1 MQTSYIMNKVK
12 EYESFC
18 KNPNFLDLVKAKK
31 VFTLHLILNNT
42 NLEKYTQ
49 NKEYID
55 LIPESNIAI
64 ALNGLEK
71 DGFIKCK
78 NSYWDSYL
86 GCIPKFN
93 GTEITINIDQNTARE
108 LDVFLG
114 SFSEEFIN
122 YLKKRR
128 EEENQ
133 ARLLLI
139 ADSKE
144 KQMELQK
151 KVDKLGGLVVDGLY
165 HGGRRVMARV
175 ESKDREWQLSD
186 DEKDLI
192 SAIGKNRIKKG
203 MNRVDLLKKHGLHE
217 AKEVAPVQFYTDD
230 SGRLKIERD
239 DIWGEKAKIY
249 VDKRTFKQR
258 VTEDWNWNDVL
269 LLLLIPHLSITFYV
283 TKKISTKATKVLFFS
298 ILISLIL
305 LGSTYGTNLHL
316 TYIEQ
321 IWFALMALYLLLP
334 IMILGIYLLIHA
346 LSSDDDWQ

>member
-1 MQTSYIMNKVK
+1 MMHKVK

-18 KNPNFLDLVKAKK
+18 KNPNFLDLVMAKK
-31 VFTLHLILNNT
+31 VFTLHIILNNT

-49 NKEYID
+49 NKEYIG
-55 LIPESNIAI
+55 LIPESNFTI

-71 DGFIKCK
+71 DGFIKCE
-78 NSYWDSYL
+78 NSYCDSCL

-93 GTEITINIDQNTARE
+93 GTEITIKIDQNTARE

-114 SFSEEFIN
+114 SCSEELIS

-128 EEENQ
+128 VEENQ
-133 ARLLLI
+133 TRLLRI

-165 HGGRRVMARV
+165 HEGRRVLARV
-175 ESKDREWQLSD
+175 ESKGREWQLSD
-186 DEKDLI
+186 AENDLI

-203 MNRVDLLKKHGLHE
+203 MNRIDLSKQYGLHE
-217 AKEVAPVQFYTDD
+217 AKEVAPVRFNIDD

-239 DIWGEKAKIY
+239 DIWGEKATLY
-249 VDKRTFKQR
+249 VDKRTFMQR
-258 VTEDWNWNDVL
+258 LKDDWNWNDIL
-269 LLLLIPHLSITFYV
+269 MILLIPHLSITFYV
-283 TKKISTKATKVLFFS
+283 TKNISTKATKILFF
-298 ILISLIL
+298 LTLFSLIL

-346 LSSDDDWQ
+346 LSSDDDWL